1 MDIYYRLVALHRA
14 GVHITLHCFTYGRKP
29 APELEACCDRV
40 YYYQRDM
47 KPWLHLRRTPFIAAS
62 RDNDELLQRLQQD
75 DAPILVEGLH
85 GCEILRRLRQ
95 QELAGQGRRTI
106 IVRAHNVE
114 QDYYRLL
121 ARSERRPLKKAYLAL
136 EARKLRRY
144 EPTLKLA
151 DAVLA
156 ITDAD
161 ADRFRQMGCSKVL
174 TIPPF
179 LPPISL
185 PDTDLQIS
193 TPNSLF
199 VLFHGDLSIPD
210 NEWAVRWLQRHVMR
224 MVDYPFVVAGR
235 NPRPSLRRYL
245 SRFPNTRLV
254 DSPAQSEMNALIA
267 QARCTVM
274 ITRQPTGFKLK
285 LLNSLSMGQHCV
297 VNSAMVTGTGLAGC
311 CHMADTADALRRQL
325 DKLMPAPFSDAQRQE
340 RQTSLAKLMDEAAR
354 LQQIVTRLTS
364 PSA

>member
-75 DAPILVEGLH
+75 DAPILIEGLH

-95 QELAGQGRRTI
+95 QESAGQGRRTI

-136 EARKLRRY
+136 EARKLRHY

-161 ADRFRQMGCSKVL
+161 AAVFRQMGCTNVL

-179 LPPISL
+179 FPQPMTSGQWSAKILNTQFSIL
-185 PDTDLQIS
+185 
-193 TPNSLF
+193 NSPY
-199 VLFHGDLSIPD
+199 VLYHGDLSIPD

-235 NPRPSLRRYL
+235 NPRPSLLRYL

-297 VNSAMVTGTGLAGC
+297 VNSAMVTGTCLAGC
-311 CHMADTADALRRQL
+311 CHVADTADALRRQL
-325 DKLMPAPFSDAQRQE
+325 DKLMPAPFSDASVRNDRRVWQ
-340 RQTSLAKLMDEAAR
+340 S
-354 LQQIVTRLTS
+354 
-364 PSA
+364 